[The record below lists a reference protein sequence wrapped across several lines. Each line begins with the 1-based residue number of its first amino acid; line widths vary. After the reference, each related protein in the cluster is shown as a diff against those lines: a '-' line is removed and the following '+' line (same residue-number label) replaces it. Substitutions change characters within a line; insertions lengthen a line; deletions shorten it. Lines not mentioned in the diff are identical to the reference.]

1 MSGWE
6 WDASLYQGSAEHYL
20 LGRMP
25 YPAAIA
31 DVLREA
37 LGLDGRG
44 EYLDVGCGP
53 GSVTMMLAPS
63 FERATGIDADADMVR
78 VAEREAR
85 LAGITNVSWRCLRAE
100 ELPAG
105 LGPQRLVT
113 FAQSFHWFDRDRVAG
128 VVRHMLTGD
137 GAVVH
142 VGATTHQG
150 IEGSTTPREQIT
162 ELIRSYLGSDRR
174 AGQGTLQ
181 GGTPDGETT
190 IFRRAGFSGPQV
202 IEVPRGETFERTEDQ
217 IVASVFSLS
226 GSAPHLYGDRLQE
239 FEDDL
244 RALLRRASP
253 DGVFHEKARDITLSI
268 WR

>member
-1 MSGWE
+1 
-6 WDASLYQGSAEHYL
+6 
-20 LGRMP
+20 
-25 YPAAIA
+25 
-31 DVLREA
+31 
-37 LGLDGRG
+37 
-44 EYLDVGCGP
+44 
-53 GSVTMMLAPS
+53 
-63 FERATGIDADADMVR
+63 
-78 VAEREAR
+78 
-85 LAGITNVSWRCLRAE
+85 
-100 ELPAG
+100 
-105 LGPQRLVT
+105 
-113 FAQSFHWFDRDRVAG
+113 
-128 VVRHMLTGD
+128 MLTGD

-150 IEGSTTPREQIT
+150 IEGSTTPRERIT
-162 ELIRSYLGSDRR
+162 ELILSYLGSDRR
-174 AGQGTLQ
+174 AGQGTLP

-239 FEDDL
+239 FEEDL